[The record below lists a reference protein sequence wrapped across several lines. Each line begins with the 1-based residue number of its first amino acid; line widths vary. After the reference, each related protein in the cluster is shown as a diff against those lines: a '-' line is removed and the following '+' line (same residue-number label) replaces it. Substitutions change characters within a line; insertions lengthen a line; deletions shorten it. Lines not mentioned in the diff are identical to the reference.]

1 MFTRLLLR
9 ALALLLASLPLGL
22 RGATPD
28 KSAAAAM
35 TILRAQ
41 CFSCHNAEKKRGQL
55 DLTSREAALKGGEN
69 GPALKPGKAADSPLI
84 KSLVPGADPHMPPK
98 KQLPDK
104 IITTLRGWVDAGAV
118 WDAGVL
124 KLLTRE
130 TKSEEL
136 KALPASYTPVLA
148 VALAPDGKRL
158 ASARG
163 NQLLIHTLGATNRT
177 LTATLTGARD
187 AIQSLAWSPDGRWLA
202 AGEFRRVLLFD
213 AKTLQP
219 FGFLDQPLSGR
230 ATAVA
235 FTPDGNTLAVADSPG
250 GAPGQVHL
258 WKVGDEKPFASWTA
272 HNDSILDLKISANGK
287 TLATGSA
294 DKLARVW
301 NLATQKEVAKLEGH
315 TSYVQAVAFGKD
327 DAELATGG
335 ADKEIKVWDIAGQEK
350 KSAFSGRSAGVT
362 ALHWTPGGQTLL
374 AVGEDGSAA
383 SITDIKRH
391 NGEQSSSPGTERKLS
406 SVGEVLYAVTATSD
420 GKTVFGGGHDGS
432 VYMWEAGKTAVK
444 LDAK

>member
-1 MFTRLLLR
+1 MFTRLFVSVL
-9 ALALLLASLPLGL
+9 ALAASSALH
-22 RGATPD
+22 GAEAD
-28 KSAAAAM
+28 AHAAAAM
-35 TILRAQ
+35 TILRAH
-41 CFSCHNAEKKRGQL
+41 CFSCHNVEKKRGQL

-69 GPALKPGKAADSPLI
+69 GPALKPGKASDSPLI
-84 KSLVPGADPHMPPK
+84 KSLTAGADPHMPPK

-104 IITTLRGWVDAGAV
+104 LIATLRGWVDAGAP

-130 TKSEEL
+130 TKPEEL

-158 ASARG
+158 ASARA
-163 NQLLIHTLGATNRT
+163 NQLLIHTLGTTNRT

-187 AIQSLAWSPDGRWLA
+187 AIQSIAWSADGRWLA

-219 FGFLDQPLSGR
+219 FGTLDKPLAGR

-235 FTPDGNTLAVADSPG
+235 FTPDGSTLAVADSPG
-250 GAPGQVHL
+250 GAAGQVHL
-258 WKVGDEKPFASWTA
+258 WKMGDEKPFASWTA
-272 HNDSILDLKISANGK
+272 HNDSILDLKISASGK
-287 TLATGSA
+287 LLATGSA

-327 DAELATGG
+327 DAVLATGG
-335 ADKEIKVWDIAGQEK
+335 ADKEIKIWDIASSGREG
-350 KSAFSGRSAGVT
+350 AFSNRSAAVT
-362 ALHWTPGGQTLL
+362 ALHWTTGGTNLL
-374 AVGEDGSAA
+374 VVAEDGSA
-383 SITDIKRH
+383 STITDLRRH
-391 NGEQSSSPGTERKLS
+391 SGEQSSSPGTERKLS
-406 SVGEVLYAVTATSD
+406 AIGEVLYAVTATPD
-420 GKTVFGGGHDGS
+420 AKTVFAGCHDGS
-432 VYMWEAGKTAVK
+432 VYVWEGGKTATK
-444 LDAK
+444 LEAK

>member
-1 MFTRLLLR
+1 MFKP
-9 ALALLLASLPLGL
+9 LLLATLLAVPTLG
-22 RGATPD
+22 AEAD

-35 TILRAQ
+35 TILRAH
-41 CFSCHNAEKKRGQL
+41 CFSCHNVEKQRGQL
-55 DLTSREAALKGGEN
+55 DLTSRAAALKGGEH
-69 GPALKPGKAADSPLI
+69 GPAFKPGKGSDSPLL
-84 KSLVPGADPHMPPK
+84 KSLAPGADPHMPPK

-104 IITTLRGWVDAGAV
+104 LIATLRAWVDAGAP

-130 TKSEEL
+130 TKPDAL
-136 KALPASYTPVLA
+136 QALPASYTPVLA
-148 VALAPDGKRL
+148 VALAPDAKRL

-163 NQLLIHTLGATNRT
+163 NQLLIHTLGATNRS

-187 AIQSLAWSPDGRWLA
+187 AIQSVAWSADGRWLA

-219 FGFLDQPLSGR
+219 FGFLDKPLAGR
-230 ATAVA
+230 ATALA
-235 FTPDGNTLAVADSPG
+235 FAPDGSTLAVADSPG

-272 HNDSILDLKISANGK
+272 HSDSILDLKISASGK
-287 TLATGSA
+287 LLATGSA

-350 KSAFSGRSAGVT
+350 KSAFSGRAAAVT
-362 ALHWTPGGQTLL
+362 ALHWTPGGQILL
-374 AVGEDGSAA
+374 AVGEDGSAT

-391 NGEQSSSPGTERKLS
+391 NGEQSSSPGTERKLAG
-406 SVGEVLYAVTATSD
+406 VGEVLYAVTATAD
-420 GKTVFGGGHDGS
+420 GKTVFGGSHDGC
-432 VYMWEAGKTAVK
+432 VYVWEGGKAATK
-444 LDAK
+444 LEAK

>member
-1 MFTRLLLR
+1 MFTRQFIC
-9 ALALLLASLPLGL
+9 ALAFALAASPALHG
-22 RGATPD
+22 TEVD

-41 CFSCHNAEKKRGQL
+41 CFNCHNDTKVKGGL
-55 DLTSREAALKGGEN
+55 DLTSREAALKGGDS
-69 GPALKPGKAADSPLI
+69 GVAIKLGRGADSMLI
-84 KSLVPGADPHMPPK
+84 KVLAPGGDPHMPPK
-98 KQLPDK
+98 KQLPANT
-104 IITTLRGWVDAGAV
+104 ITTLRAWVDAGAH

-130 TKSEEL
+130 TKSDEL
-136 KALPASYTPVLA
+136 KSLPASYTPVLA
-148 VALAPDGKRL
+148 VALAPDGLRL

-177 LTATLTGARD
+177 LTATLAGARD
-187 AIQSLAWSPDGRWLA
+187 AIQSIAWSADGRWLA

-219 FGFLDQPLSGR
+219 FGTLDKPLAGR

-235 FTPDGNTLAVADSPG
+235 FTPDGGTLAVADSPG

-258 WKVGDEKPFASWTA
+258 WKMGDEKPFASWTA

-287 TLATGSA
+287 LLATGSA

-301 NLATQKEVAKLEGH
+301 DLATQKEVAKLEGH
-315 TSYVQAVAFGKD
+315 TSYVQAVAFGKN

-335 ADKEIKVWDIAGQEK
+335 ADKDIKLWDIA
-350 KSAFSGRSAGVT
+350 SAGRVGSFSNRGAAIT
-362 ALHWTPGGQTLL
+362 ALHWTPEGKTLV
-374 AVGEDGSAA
+374 AVTEDGGATRFSDFKPHSGA
-383 SITDIKRH
+383 
-391 NGEQSSSPGTERKLS
+391 EQSSAGEERKLG
-406 SVGEVLYAVTATSD
+406 SVSDVLYAVTATTD
-420 GKTVFGGGHDGS
+420 AKTVFAGCHDGS
-432 VYMWEAGKTAVK
+432 VYVWEAGKSPAK
-444 LDAK
+444 LEAK

>member
-1 MFTRLLLR
+1 MLKPLVLC
-9 ALALLLASLPLGL
+9 ALVAGPVL
-22 RGATPD
+22 RGAEPD
-28 KSAAAAM
+28 KAAAM
-35 TILRAQ
+35 TILRAH
-41 CFSCHNAEKKRGQL
+41 CFGCHNVEKKRGQL

-69 GPALKPGKAADSPLI
+69 GPVLKPGKGSDSPLV
-84 KSLVPGADPHMPPK
+84 KSLAAGADPHMPPK

-104 IITTLRGWVDAGAV
+104 LIATLRGWVDAGAP

-130 TKSEEL
+130 TKSDEL

-148 VALAPDGKRL
+148 VALAPDGLRL
-158 ASARG
+158 ASARA
-163 NQLLIHTLGATNRT
+163 NQLLIHTLGATNHT

-187 AIQSLAWSPDGRWLA
+187 AIQSVAWSADGRWLA

-213 AKTLQP
+213 AKTLKP
-219 FGFLDQPLSGR
+219 FGTLDKPLAGR
-230 ATAVA
+230 ATAIA

-258 WKVGDEKPFASWTA
+258 WKMGDEKPFASWTA

-287 TLATGSA
+287 LLATGSA

-315 TSYVQAVAFGKD
+315 TSYVQAVAFGKN

-335 ADKEIKVWDIAGQEK
+335 ADKDIKLWDIA
-350 KSAFSGRSAGVT
+350 SAGRVGSFSNRGSAIT
-362 ALHWTPGGQTLL
+362 ALHWTPEGKTLI
-374 AVGEDGSAA
+374 AVLEDGGATRFSDFKPH
-383 SITDIKRH
+383 SG
-391 NGEQSSSPGTERKLS
+391 GEQSSAGDERKLG
-406 SVGEVLYAVTATSD
+406 SVSEVLYAVTATSD
-420 GKTVFGGGHDGS
+420 AKTVFAGCHDGS
-432 VYMWEAGKTAVK
+432 VYVWEGGKTAAK
-444 LDAK
+444 LEAK

>member
-1 MFTRLLLR
+1 MFTGRNFV
-9 ALALLLASLPLGL
+9 ALAFALAALPAL
-22 RGATPD
+22 RGAESD

-41 CFSCHNAEKKRGQL
+41 CFNCHNDTKVKGGL
-55 DLTSREAALKGGEN
+55 DLTSRAAALKGGDS
-69 GPALKPGKAADSPLI
+69 GVSLKPGKGADSLLI
-84 KSLVPGADPHMPPK
+84 KVLAPGGDPHMPPK
-98 KQLPDK
+98 KQLPAPA
-104 IITTLRGWVDAGAV
+104 IATLRAWVDAGAP

-130 TKSEEL
+130 TKPDEL

-163 NQLLIHTLGATNRT
+163 NQLLIHTLGTTNRT
-177 LTATLTGARD
+177 LAATLTGARD
-187 AIQSLAWSPDGRWLA
+187 AIQSVAWSADRRWLA

-219 FGFLDQPLSGR
+219 FGTLDKPLAGR

-258 WKVGDEKPFASWTA
+258 WKMGEEKPFASWTA
-272 HNDSILDLKISANGK
+272 HSDSILDLKVSANGK
-287 TLATGSA
+287 LLATGSA

-301 NLATQKEVAKLEGH
+301 NLETRKEVAKLEGH

-335 ADKEIKVWDIAGQEK
+335 ADKDIKVWDIAGQEK
-350 KSAFSGRSAGVT
+350 KSAFVNRSAGIT
-362 ALHWTPGGQTLL
+362 SLHWVGGGGTLL
-374 AVGEDGSAA
+374 AVSEDGSATT
-383 SITDIKRH
+383 ITDIKRH
-391 NGEQSSSPGTERKLS
+391 NGEQSSSPGTERKLP
-406 SVGEVLYAVTATSD
+406 SVSDVLYCVTASGD
-420 GKTVFGGGHDGS
+420 AKTVFAGGHDGS
-432 VYMWEAGKTAVK
+432 VYVWEGGKAAAK
-444 LDAK
+444 LETK

>member
-1 MFTRLLLR
+1 MFTRLFIC
-9 ALALLLASLPLGL
+9 ALALVAWPAL
-22 RGATPD
+22 RGTETDPN
-28 KSAAAAM
+28 AAAAM
-35 TILRAQ
+35 TILRAH
-41 CFSCHNAEKKRGQL
+41 CFSCHNVEKKRGQL

-69 GPALKPGKAADSPLI
+69 GPALKPGKGSDSPLVQ
-84 KSLVPGADPHMPPK
+84 SLAAGADPHMPPK

-104 IITTLRGWVDAGAV
+104 LIATLRSWVDSGAR

-130 TKSEEL
+130 TKPEEL
-136 KALPASYTPVLA
+136 KSLPTSYTPVLA
-148 VALAPDGKRL
+148 LALTPDGQRL

-163 NQLLIHTLGATNRT
+163 NQVLIHTLGATNRA

-187 AIQSLAWSPDGRWLA
+187 AIQSVAWSADGRWLA

-213 AKTLQP
+213 AKTLKP
-219 FGFLDQPLSGR
+219 FGFLDKPLAGR
-230 ATAVA
+230 ATALA

-258 WKVGDEKPFASWTA
+258 WKVGDEKPFASWSA

-287 TLATGSA
+287 FLATGSA

-327 DAELATGG
+327 DAVLATGG
-335 ADKEIKVWDIAGQEK
+335 ADKEIKFWDIA
-350 KSAFSGRSAGVT
+350 SSGREGSFSNRSAAVT
-362 ALHWTPGGQTLL
+362 ALHWTPGGMTLL
-374 AVGEDGSAA
+374 AVSEDGSAV
-383 SITDIKRH
+383 SITEIKRH
-391 NGEQSSSPGTERKLS
+391 NGEQSSSPGTERKLN
-406 SVGEVLYAVTATSD
+406 SVSEVLYAVTATAD
-420 GKTVFGGGHDGS
+420 GKTVFGGSHDGC
-432 VYMWEAGKTAVK
+432 VYVWEGGKSAAK
-444 LDAK
+444 LEAK

>member
-9 ALALLLASLPLGL
+9 ALALGLAASPAL
-22 RGATPD
+22 RGAEAD
-28 KSAAAAM
+28 KSAAAM
-35 TILRAQ
+35 TILRAH
-41 CFSCHNAEKKRGQL
+41 CFSCHNVEKKRGQL

-69 GPALKPGKAADSPLI
+69 GPVIKPGKASDSPLL
-84 KSLVPGADPHMPPK
+84 KQLLPGADPHMPPK

-104 IITTLRGWVDAGAV
+104 LIATLRGWVDAGAR

-130 TKSEEL
+130 TRPDEL

-148 VALAPDGKRL
+148 VALTSDGRRL
-158 ASARG
+158 ASAHG

-187 AIQSLAWSPDGRWLA
+187 AIQSIAWSADGRWLA

-219 FGFLDQPLSGR
+219 FGTLDKPLAGR
-230 ATAVA
+230 ATALA
-235 FTPDGNTLAVADSPG
+235 FTPDGSTLAVADSPG
-250 GAPGQVHL
+250 GAPGRVHL
-258 WKVGDEKPFASWTA
+258 WKVGDETPFASWTA
-272 HNDSILDLKISANGK
+272 HNDSILDLKVSANGK
-287 TLATGSA
+287 FLATGSA

-301 NLATQKEVAKLEGH
+301 SLATQKEVAKLEGH

-335 ADKEIKVWDIAGQEK
+335 ADKEIKIWDIAGQEK
-350 KSAFSGRSAGVT
+350 KAAFVGRSAAVT

-374 AVGEDGSAA
+374 AVSEDGSAV
-383 SITDIKRH
+383 SITEIKRH
-391 NGEQSSSPGTERKLS
+391 TGEQTSAPGTERRLP
-406 SVGEVLYAVTATSD
+406 SVAEVLYAVTASAD
-420 GKTVFGGGHDGS
+420 AKTVFAGCHDGS
-432 VYMWEAGKTAVK
+432 VYVWEGGKTAAK
-444 LDAK
+444 LQ

>member
-1 MFTRLLLR
+1 MFTRLLLC
-9 ALALLLASLPLGL
+9 ALALAALPAL
-22 RGATPD
+22 RGAEADPH
-28 KSAAAAM
+28 AAAAM
-35 TILRAQ
+35 TILRAH
-41 CFSCHNAEKKRGQL
+41 CFGCHNVEKKRGQL
-55 DLTSREAALKGGEN
+55 DLTSRDAALRGGEN
-69 GPALKPGKAADSPLI
+69 GPVLKPGKGSDSPLV
-84 KSLVPGADPHMPPK
+84 KLLAPGSDPHMPPK

-104 IITTLRGWVDAGAV
+104 LIATLRGWVDAGAT

-130 TKSEEL
+130 TKPDEL

-148 VALAPDGKRL
+148 VALSADGQRL
-158 ASARG
+158 ASARA

-187 AIQSLAWSPDGRWLA
+187 AIQSVAWSADGRWLA

-219 FGFLDQPLSGR
+219 FGTFDKPLAGR
-230 ATAVA
+230 ATAIA
-235 FTPDGNTLAVADSPG
+235 FTPDGSTLAVADSPG

-258 WKVGDEKPFASWTA
+258 WKMGDEKPFASWTA

-287 TLATGSA
+287 LLATGSA

-315 TSYVQAVAFGKD
+315 TSYVQAVAFGKN

-335 ADKEIKVWDIAGQEK
+335 ADKDIKLWDIA
-350 KSAFSGRSAGVT
+350 SAGRVGSFSNRGAAIT
-362 ALHWTPGGQTLL
+362 ALHWTPEGKTLF
-374 AVGEDGSAA
+374 AVLEDGGATRF
-383 SITDIKRH
+383 TDFKPH
-391 NGEQSSSPGTERKLS
+391 TGGEQSTAGEERKLG
-406 SVGEVLYAVTATSD
+406 SVSEVLYAVTATSD
-420 GKTVFGGGHDGS
+420 AKTVFAGCHDGS
-432 VYMWEAGKTAVK
+432 VYVWEGGKGAAK
-444 LDAK
+444 LEAK